1 MVNLY
6 DELNLNRDGSIDEL
20 NKELNGLESTWKRRE
35 ITNPEKA
42 TKILALIID
51 ARKAFATEE
60 AKRTYDTSLDEA
72 NKPQLDGDEAR
83 REEVKKWFVD
93 ALQYKTSNQNDLAK
107 EAIQRAISLLR
118 DSDPNFGEIHD
129 RAVGIFVKS
138 MDYDTA
144 LSCANRAIMS
154 DPNNLNYYDTKA
166 FVFMSKKF
174 EMMKAERAG
183 RQIDYN
189 VYDATAKQEREAYL
203 ILLKKAQEANDQQW
217 MEKAYDQLASSY
229 YWDAPQDRNLAV
241 EYANK
246 AVASMK
252 ERLEEVWEIAYEKS
266 QAKFVFDDIGKN
278 GSSQSSTASSP
289 KGGCYVA
296 TAVYG
301 SYDCPEV
308 WTLRRFRDDVLKS
321 SWYGRL
327 FIKCYYAIS
336 PTIVRWFGNSRS
348 FNVFWRGRLD
358 KMVRNLQEQGISS
371 DKYYD

>member
-1 MVNLY
+1 MVNFY
-6 DELNLNRDGSIDEL
+6 DELSLSRESSIDEL
-20 NKELNGLESTWKRRE
+20 SKELNGLESTWKRRE

-42 TKILALIID
+42 TKVLALIID
-51 ARKAFATEE
+51 ARKVFESEDSKQA
-60 AKRTYDTSLDEA
+60 YDTYLDEA
-72 NKPQLDGDEAR
+72 NKPKLDGDDAR
-83 REEVKKWFVD
+83 REEAKKWFVE
-93 ALQYKTSNQNDLAK
+93 ALKYTTSNQNDLAR
-107 EAIQRAISLLR
+107 EAIQRAISLTR
-118 DSDPNFGEIHD
+118 DGDPDYGEIHD
-129 RAVGIFVKS
+129 RAVGIYRKC

-154 DPNNLNYYDTKA
+154 DPNNLSYYDNKA
-166 FVFMSKKF
+166 SVFMFKKV

-183 RQIDYN
+183 KQIDYD
-189 VYDATAKQEREAYL
+189 VYDATARQEREANL
-203 ILLKKAQEANDQQW
+203 ILLKKAQKANDQQW
-217 MEKAYDQLASSY
+217 LEKAYDQLASNY
-229 YWDAPQDRNLAV
+229 YWDVPQDRNLAV

-252 ERLEEVWEIAYEKS
+252 ERLEEAWGIAYEKS
-266 QAKFVFDDIGKN
+266 QAKFIFDDIQKN
-278 GSSQSSTASSP
+278 GSPQTAPAS

-336 PTIVRWFGNSRS
+336 PTIVRWFGNTRS